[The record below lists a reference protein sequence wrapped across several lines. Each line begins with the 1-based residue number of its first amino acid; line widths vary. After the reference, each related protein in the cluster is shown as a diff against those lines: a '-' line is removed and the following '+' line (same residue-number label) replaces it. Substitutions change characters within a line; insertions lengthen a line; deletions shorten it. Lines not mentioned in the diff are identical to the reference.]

1 MKKVHIYA
9 PVEYLVGHLRYG
21 HFEGDLELTDEE
33 FKKFRKNP
41 VGFINEKKY
50 YFDLDL
56 VVDDYDIDDRG
67 DIESVDWN
75 ECRDL
80 SV

>member
-9 PVEYLVGHLRYG
+9 PVDYLAGHLRYG

-33 FKKFRKNP
+33 FEKLKEDP
-41 VGFINEKKY
+41 LDFINNEKY

-56 VVDDYDIDDRG
+56 IVDDYEIDDRG
-67 DIESVDWN
+67 EIESVDWE
-75 ECRDL
+75 ECPDP

>member
-9 PVEYLVGHLRYG
+9 PTDYLAGHLRYG

-33 FKKFRKNP
+33 FEKLKEDP
-41 VGFINEKKY
+41 LGFINDGKY

-56 VVDDYDIDDRG
+56 IVDDYEIDDRG
-67 DIESVDWN
+67 EIESVDWN
-75 ECRDL
+75 ERPDP

>member
-1 MKKVHIYA
+1 MKKVHIHA
-9 PVEYLVGHLRYG
+9 PLEYLVGHLRDG

-33 FKKFRKNP
+33 FKEFRKNP
-41 VGFINEKKY
+41 IGFINEKKY

-56 VVDDYDIDDRG
+56 VVDDYEIDDRG

>member
-9 PVEYLVGHLRYG
+9 PLECLAGHLRYG

-33 FKKFRKNP
+33 FEKFEEDPR
-41 VGFINEKKY
+41 GFINNNDC

-56 VVDDYDIDDRG
+56 IVDDYEVEDRG
-67 DIESVDWN
+67 EIESVDW
-75 ECRDL
+75 EERSDS

>member
-9 PVEYLVGHLRYG
+9 PVNYLAGHLRYG

-33 FKKFRKNP
+33 FVKFKENP
-41 VGFINEKKY
+41 VDFINDEKC

-56 VVDDYDIDDRG
+56 IVDDYEIDDRG
-67 DIESVDWN
+67 DIDCVNYYE
-75 ECRDL
+75 EY
-80 SV
+80 

>member
-9 PVEYLVGHLRYG
+9 PVDYLAGHLRYG

-33 FKKFRKNP
+33 FVKFKENP
-41 VGFINEKKY
+41 IDFINDDRR

-56 VVDDYDIDDRG
+56 IVDDYEIDDRG
-67 DIESVDWN
+67 DIDYVDWK
-75 ECRDL
+75 EESD
-80 SV
+80 

>member
-9 PVEYLVGHLRYG
+9 PVDYLAGHLRYG

-33 FKKFRKNP
+33 FVKFKENP
-41 VGFINEKKY
+41 VDFINDEKY

-56 VVDDYDIDDRG
+56 IVDDYEIDDRG
-67 DIESVDWN
+67 DIDYVDYY
-75 ECRDL
+75 EEH
-80 SV
+80 